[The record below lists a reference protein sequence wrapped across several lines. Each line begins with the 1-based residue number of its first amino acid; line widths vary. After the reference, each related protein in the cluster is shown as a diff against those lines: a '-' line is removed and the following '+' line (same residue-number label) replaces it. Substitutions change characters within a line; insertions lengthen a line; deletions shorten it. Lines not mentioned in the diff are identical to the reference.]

1 MVALS
6 NHSVQLGVG
15 LIDVCHSLVDG
26 FIQTLDSLAKGA
38 LLLIENLDAKLLV
51 LAFLFLLSEIVFS
64 VEVGLLLS
72 LPDIMAEGSVLM

>member
-15 LIDVCHSLVDG
+15 LIDVGHSLVNG
-26 FIQTLDSLAKGA
+26 LIQALDSLAKGA

-51 LAFLFLLSEIVFS
+51 LAFLLLLSEIVFS

-72 LPDIMAEGSVLM
+72 LPHVVTEGSVLM